1 MLHKHK
7 KKSVRRTPKSNDPYL
22 KLLVKVPYSSLLR
35 LAVSSVSPSIRSLV
49 SCVRCIG
56 DTQDESIG

>member
-35 LAVSSVSPSIRSLV
+35 LAVSSFSSLYSLARV
-49 SCVRCIG
+49 VCAVHR
-56 DTQDESIG
+56 